1 MFFLKAREEAENN
14 CSRNSS
20 DLIASKCSKYILYC
34 VVLIAQSVF
43 PFENPTPWP
52 STGPEVVFAQLAHRL
67 GVWLFKTELE
77 DLSFQYLYPLVTWM
91 IWFFQS
97 MGKRSI

>member
-1 MFFLKAREEAENN
+1 MLFLLLLN
-14 CSRNSS
+14 
-20 DLIASKCSKYILYC
+20 
-34 VVLIAQSVF
+34 QFF
-43 PFENPTPWP
+43 PFENLTPWP

-97 MGKRSI
+97 MEKGSIDV